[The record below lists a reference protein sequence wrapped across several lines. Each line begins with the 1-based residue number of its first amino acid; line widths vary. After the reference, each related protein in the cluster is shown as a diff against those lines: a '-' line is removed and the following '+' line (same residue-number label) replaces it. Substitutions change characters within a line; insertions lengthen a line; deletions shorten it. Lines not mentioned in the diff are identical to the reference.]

1 MLSATVLSTLTF
13 CIEKL
18 IYGNVEQS
26 DELEKQVEAG
36 VLAFVLDVHNGAVSL
51 ADQLRHIGLR
61 PALFLSGLFQ
71 SEPEPMKVKPS
82 FILVHSH
89 ITLYHCT
96 FRVELWECNEI

>member
-26 DELEKQVEAG
+26 DEFEKQVETG
-36 VLAFVLDVHNGAVSL
+36 VLAFVLNVHNGAVSL
-51 ADQLRHIGLR
+51 ADQLRHIGLGLR

-71 SEPEPMKVKPS
+71 RQSEPMKVKPS
-82 FILVHSH
+82 FVLVHSH

-96 FRVELWECNEI
+96 FRVRL